1 MRPRNLEE
9 YSGQQ
14 HLLGPGKPLRVQIE
28 RDDPS
33 SMILWGPPGS
43 GKTTLAKII
52 AETTQASFIE
62 FSAVMSG
69 IKEIKQVMVAAAQA
83 AEMHSRTILFVD
95 EIHRFNKAQQDAFL
109 PYVERGTIR
118 LIGATTEN
126 PSFEIISAL
135 LSRCR
140 VYVLHPLSEE
150 HIAHLLRRALED
162 TERGLGSLN
171 LTADDDALALIASYS
186 SGDCRAAYN
195 TLEVAAQLAQD
206 SNSRS
211 PYPKNLGVTG
221 RHSKEGTVSGHDFSP
236 FETPETQDG
245 NESGHD
251 FSPSETP
258 EPQDGNESGHDMPGS
273 NTTGLCR
280 ADAASLPETARL
292 NERNESGHDMPGSN
306 TTGLCRADASS
317 IPETARLNE
326 RNESGHDFSR
336 ADRVQF
342 DDRALAPEA
351 QPQPRNRITK
361 EIATEAVQQRVLM
374 YDKNGEEHY
383 NLISA
388 LHKSVRNSD
397 PDAALYWLARMFAAG
412 EDPLYLARRV
422 VRMAVEDIGLAAPEA
437 LNLCLSAKEA
447 IDFLGS
453 PEGDLA
459 LAEAVVY
466 LCLAPKS
473 NSVYTAYSA
482 VQAEIEQTR
491 QEPVPLHLRNAPTR
505 LMKELEYGKGYLYA
519 HDEEGKVADMDCL
532 PDSLRGRTYYKPTQE
547 GREKLLA
554 QRLDAIRNLR
564 LRKHGGD

>member
-1 MRPRNLEE
+1 MSLFDGEPEGPKGTLRTAPLAERMRPRTLEE
-9 YSGQQ
+9 LSGQQ
-14 HLLGPGKPLRVQIE
+14 HLVGPGKPLRVQIDH
-28 RDDPS
+28 DDAG
-33 SMILWGPPGS
+33 SMIFWGPPGV

-52 AETTQASFIE
+52 AETTKASFIE

-69 IKEIKQVMVAAAQA
+69 IKEIKQVMSAAAQA
-83 AEMHSRTILFVD
+83 SEMHSRTILFVD

-140 VYVLHPLSEE
+140 VYVLEPLSDEQ
-150 HIAHLLRRALED
+150 IARLLRKALENK
-162 TERGLGSLN
+162 ERGLGKLE
-171 LTADDDALALIASYS
+171 LTADDDALELIASYS
-186 SGDCRAAYN
+186 SGDCRSAYN
-195 TLEVAAQLAQD
+195 TLEVAAQLAQEQTQ
-206 SNSRS
+206 
-211 PYPKNLGVTG
+211 TG
-221 RHSKEGTVSGHDFSP
+221 AKH
-236 FETPETQDG
+236 
-245 NESGHD
+245 
-251 FSPSETP
+251 
-258 EPQDGNESGHDMPGS
+258 
-273 NTTGLCR
+273 
-280 ADAASLPETARL
+280 
-292 NERNESGHDMPGSN
+292 
-306 TTGLCRADASS
+306 
-317 IPETARLNE
+317 I
-326 RNESGHDFSR
+326 
-336 ADRVQF
+336 
-342 DDRALAPEA
+342 DRALAGV
-351 QPQPRNRITK
+351 
-361 EIATEAVQQRVLM
+361 AVQQRVLM
-374 YDKNGEEHY
+374 YDKSGEEHY

-473 NSVYTAYSA
+473 NSVYTAYGA
-482 VQAEIEQTR
+482 VQAEVEHTR

-505 LMKELEYGKGYLYA
+505 LMKELDYGKGYRYA
-519 HDEEGKVADMDCL
+519 HDEEGRVADMDCL
-532 PDSLRGRTYYKPTQE
+532 PDSLKGRSYYKPTQE

-554 QRLDAIRNLR
+554 QRMEEIRR
-564 LRKHGGD
+564 IRAGKRGGN